1 MDSLE
6 LSFGLLTN
14 QIHVFLLLIII
25 QIIIIETCRI
35 LDSTIVGLSNG
46 NAEWPVNNNLI
57 LNK

>member
-6 LSFGLLTN
+6 LSFEALTT
-14 QIHVFLLLIII
+14 QIHVFLLFLII
-25 QIIIIETCRI
+25 QIIIETCRI
-35 LDSTIVGLSNG
+35 IDSTIVGLSNG